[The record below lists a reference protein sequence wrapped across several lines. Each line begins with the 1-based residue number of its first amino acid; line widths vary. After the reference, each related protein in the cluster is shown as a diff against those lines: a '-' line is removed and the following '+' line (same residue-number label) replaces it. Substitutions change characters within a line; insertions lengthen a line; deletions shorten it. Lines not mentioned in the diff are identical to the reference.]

1 MDIEKLKLEAQ
12 RKALHIADV
21 SGSALFNAD
30 CMDIL
35 PLIPDKSVQLI
46 LADLPYGTTSCEWDV
61 VLPLNKLFEQYKR
74 MLADNGNIVLFGS
87 QPFSTDLIIAGRDI
101 FRYELIWD
109 KISGKNIFE
118 AKRKPLKAHENIL
131 VFYKSSYSI
140 YNPQMEL
147 AQAKNKRDRVK
158 NYKKATLNSIY
169 GEQKEYTSLKD
180 EDLRYP
186 NSIYIHSFQGAE
198 LHQTKRIHPT
208 QKPLQLIKWLISSY
222 SNENDYVLDNT
233 MGVGTTCLGAKELNR
248 KFIGIEKEIKYYDL
262 AVGRIFQSTESIYKN
277 IQSKENYDKL
287 LSSGMFWEFHPE
299 LSGNWDSDKVVVCQ
313 HCH

>member
-1 MDIEKLKLEAQ
+1 MRVLALPLTVEYWRSGGLKRTKMNIAQKIIEAHKLKFGSLPPLQ
-12 RKALHIADV
+12 QCSV

-248 KFIGIEKEIKYYDL
+248 KFIGIEKEIKYYEL
-262 AVGRIFQSTESIYKN
+262 AVGRVF
-277 IQSKENYDKL
+277 
-287 LSSGMFWEFHPE
+287 G
-299 LSGNWDSDKVVVCQ
+299 Q